1 MKIKITHTNQL
12 QEPLDDDYTSFKL
25 EELNQLEDSICTE
38 LYIGDIL
45 DYHINRNEV
54 LVMLIKKLR
63 YGGTIVIHG
72 VDIYTMA
79 LQLYTGIINGQQ
91 ATQMLYSG
99 RQSASTME
107 DVCSILRQCGL
118 HILNVNISQHIYSIT
133 AHRHERV

>member
-1 MKIKITHTNQL
+1 MKIKITHPKQF
-12 QEPLDDDYTSFKL
+12 QEPLDDDYTLFKL
-25 EELNQLEDSICTE
+25 EDINQLEDSICTE
-38 LYIGDIL
+38 LYVGDVL
-45 DYHINRNEV
+45 DYCVNRNEV

-63 YGGTIVIHG
+63 YGGTIIING

-79 LQLYTGIINGQQ
+79 LQLYTGVINGQQ

-107 DVCSILRQCGL
+107 DVCSILRQCST

-133 AHRHERV
+133 AHRQELV

>member
-38 LYIGDIL
+38 LYIGDVL
-45 DYHINRNEV
+45 DYCVNRNEA

-72 VDIYTMA
+72 VDICTMA

-107 DVCSILRQCGL
+107 DICSILRQCGL
-118 HILNVNISQHIYSIT
+118 NILNISISQNIYSVT
-133 AHRHERV
+133 AHRQELA